1 LASRYAVRFIWSK
14 DRFALSR
21 PILYHTNQAELVYDA
36 FLGSGTTLVAA
47 EFTER
52 ACLGLEVDPR
62 YCDVIIQRWKNLR
75 AKQST
80 LSQLDATRDAIKE
93 LTNK

>member
-1 LASRYAVRFIWSK
+1 
-14 DRFALSR
+14 
-21 PILYHTNQAELVYDA
+21 
-36 FLGSGTTLVAA
+36 
-47 EFTER
+47 
-52 ACLGLEVDPR
+52 LEVDPR
-62 YCDVIIQRWKNLR
+62 YRDVIIQRWKNLR